1 MEGSGGRHAVGTCG
15 NMGAGGGTIIAG
27 ALGAAVETH
36 QPRPWGIGAERSK
49 PFLGNVTET

>member
-1 MEGSGGRHAVGTCG
+1 MTDMLSERGIRL
-15 NMGAGGGTIIAG
+15 GAGGGTIVAG